1 MISTNG
7 RQGDGFLELANS
19 GRVKGVEV
27 SSAFNDT
34 GVNSPTCTHIHA
46 NTHTTTH
53 SCCLTHTCTLTSIV
67 Q

>member
-7 RQGDGFLELANS
+7 RQGDGVLELANS

-34 GVNSPTCTHIHA
+34 GVNSPTCTQTHIQP
-46 NTHTTTH
+46 HTRAV
-53 SCCLTHTCTLTSIV
+53 SHTCTLTSIV

>member
-7 RQGDGFLELANS
+7 RQGDGVLELANS

-34 GVNSPTCTHIHA
+34 GVNSPTCTHKHTYNHTLVLSHTHA
-46 NTHTTTH
+46 R
-53 SCCLTHTCTLTSIV
+53 SRL
-67 Q
+67 

>member
-7 RQGDGFLELANS
+7 RQGDGVLELANS

-34 GVNSPTCTHIHA
+34 GVNSPTCTHKHTYTLVLSHTHA
-46 NTHTTTH
+46 R
-53 SCCLTHTCTLTSIV
+53 SRL
-67 Q
+67 

>member
-7 RQGDGFLELANS
+7 RQGDGVLELVNS

-34 GVNSPTCTHIHA
+34 GVNSPTCTHK
-46 NTHTTTH
+46 HT
-53 SCCLTHTCTLTSIV
+53 
-67 Q
+67 